1 MIIAVI
7 PAYNEERTI
16 SYVIEKTKKYVDRV
30 VLVDDCSGDDTLL
43 VAKRAGATTIHH
55 NENVGL
61 GSSLRDGFAKAL
73 EISKNNNDIII
84 TLDADGQHD
93 PNDIPKF
100 VEKIRDGYEFVLG
113 KRDLRKY
120 PLRKKFGNF
129 FLNLA
134 TNFVAGTHLKDTE
147 SGFRAFTR
155 SALSK
160 LYLKARRY
168 EIAVEIIFEVGR
180 NELRT
185 ANMPIESP
193 MYVKGVSVWD
203 GIKNFRYL
211 LGRRRH
217 TLLGYFQDM
226 KYVFRKKIH

>member
-1 MIIAVI
+1 MIIAII

-16 SYVIEKTKKYVDRV
+16 SYVIDKTRKYVDRV
-30 VLVDDCSGDDTLL
+30 IVVDDCSKDDTML
-43 VAKRAGATTIHH
+43 VAKRSGAIVVHH
-55 NENVGL
+55 KENQGL

-73 EISKNNNDIII
+73 EISKNDDDIII
-84 TLDADGQHD
+84 TLDADGQHN
-93 PNDIPKF
+93 PNEIPKF
-100 VEKIRDGYEFVLG
+100 VEKIRSGYDFVLG
-113 KRDLRKY
+113 KRDLMKY

-134 TNFVAGTHLKDTE
+134 TNFVSGTYLKDTE

-155 SALSK
+155 KALSK

-168 EIAVEIIFEVGR
+168 EIAVEIVFEVGR

-185 ANMPIESP
+185 TNVPIDVP
-193 MYVKGVSVWD
+193 IYVKGVGVWD

-211 LGRRRH
+211 LGRRRR
-217 TLLGYFQDM
+217 TLYGYFQDV